1 MWRATKPPL
10 ELAGSIT
17 QSPGARISIPPRIL
31 LVAVSSTAVLSVVV
45 GPSRPG

>member
-17 QSPGARISIPPRIL
+17 VSPGARISIPPIL